1 MVAGPIGN
9 LSDLSPRAAETLKRA
24 SLWLVEDTR
33 VSGKLQ
39 QHLGAQA
46 PMAVLNDHT
55 GAEKIATY
63 LQRLKKGDDVALVS
77 DAGTP
82 VLSDPGA
89 ELVDAALDE
98 GLEVEPIPGPS
109 AVTASLSVSGF
120 YGQRFAFLGFL
131 PRKAGPA
138 RKVLAPFVESALTLV
153 LFESPYRFRQTLEA
167 VHQELGERRYA
178 ICRELTKLHEQVY
191 RNTLP
196 SLPSEAEVPAKGE
209 FTLVIE
215 GWRKPNADSR
225 S

>member
-1 MVAGPIGN
+1 
-9 LSDLSPRAAETLKRA
+9 
-24 SLWLVEDTR
+24 
-33 VSGKLQ
+33 
-39 QHLGAQA
+39 
-46 PMAVLNDHT
+46 MAVLNDHT